1 MTDPKAAQELLRST
15 MRILAKTIKPSQTPK
30 PATRPRKARFGEL
43 LVKADVI
50 TAEQL
55 QQALAQQKKSGQKL
69 GRVLQEIGAISE
81 SELHRFLA
89 RHLGIDYVDLSLANL
104 HKDTLF
110 LLKEVQARSY
120 RALVL
125 ESDEQGLLIGMAD
138 PTDIHA
144 YDQLCRLLK
153 RPVRLALVNEAD
165 LLHTINSMYRRKE
178 EIDAL
183 AEEVKQE
190 LGEGGIDIDS
200 LSADE
205 GSTEAPV
212 IKLIQSMFQDAV
224 QVHASD
230 IHIEPEETMLRIRQ
244 RVDGVLQEHVIDG
257 RSVSGALV
265 TRIKLMSGLDISEKR
280 LPQDGRFSIRVNASA
295 IDVRVSTLPVQHG
308 ESMVLRLLDHSANLV
323 SLEKLGMPPD
333 IRERFETMI
342 EQPAGMVLVTGP
354 TGSGKTTTLY
364 SALDR
369 VNHSTNKIITVE
381 DPVEYRLERINQVQ
395 VNAHIG
401 LDFARVLR
409 TALRQDPDIILVGE
423 MRDQETVD
431 IGLRAAMTG
440 HLVFSTLHTVSA
452 VATVSRLR
460 EMGAPGYLLAA
471 ALIGIIA
478 QRLVRRI
485 CDSCKEPVELSPG
498 QRAWLNAQVGIER
511 GKAIKFVRG
520 RGCNHC
526 LLTGYRGRI
535 GVYELLE
542 MDSRLTGAIQRE
554 DLDEFLKAADEKK
567 SYVPLSRRALDYAIA
582 GVTSLEEVMRLS
594 GGLEDD
600 GDSTLFEQSAATGPD
615 SETDA
620 RDG

>member
-15 MRILAKTIKPSQTPK
+15 MRFLAKSTKPAKTAK
-30 PATRPRKARFGEL
+30 TATRPRKARFGEL
-43 LVKADVI
+43 LVKAGAI
-50 TAEQL
+50 SAEQL

-69 GRVLQEIGAISE
+69 GRVLQDIGAISE

-104 HKDTLF
+104 NKDTLF

-190 LGEGGIDIDS
+190 LGEGGIDIDT
-200 LSADE
+200 LSADD

-257 RSVSGALV
+257 RSVSGALI

-280 LPQDGRFSIRVNASA
+280 LPQDGRFSIRVNASV

-567 SYVPLSRRALDYAIA
+567 SYVPLGRRALEYAIA
-582 GVTSLEEVMRLS
+582 GVTSLDEVMRIT
-594 GGLEDD
+594 GGLDEDAEPTES
-600 GDSTLFEQSAATGPD
+600 GQVAG
-615 SETDA
+615 
-620 RDG
+620 G

>member
-125 ESDEQGLLIGMAD
+125 QSDEQGLLVGMAD

-190 LGEGGIDIDS
+190 LGEGGIDIDT

-257 RSVSGALV
+257 RSVSGALI

-567 SYVPLSRRALDYAIA
+567 SYVPLGRRALDYAIA
-582 GVTSLEEVMRLS
+582 GVTSLDEVMRIT
-594 GGLEDD
+594 GGLDEDAEPTESSQVA
-600 GDSTLFEQSAATGPD
+600 GG
-615 SETDA
+615 
-620 RDG
+620 

>member
-15 MRILAKTIKPSQTPK
+15 MRILAKTIKPFTPAKPAK
-30 PATRPRKARFGEL
+30 PATRPRKARLGEL
-43 LVKADVI
+43 LVKAGAI
-50 TAEQL
+50 SAEQL
-55 QQALAQQKKSGQKL
+55 QQALAQQQESGQKL
-69 GRVLQEIGAISE
+69 GRALQDLGAISE
-81 SELHRFLA
+81 SELNRFLA
-89 RHLGIDYVDLSLANL
+89 RHLGVDYVDLSLAKLNS
-104 HKDTLF
+104 DTIF

-125 ESDEQGLLIGMAD
+125 QSDDKGLLVGMAD

-183 AEEVKQE
+183 AEEVKEE
-190 LGEGGIDIDS
+190 LGEGGIDINN

-230 IHIEPEETMLRIRQ
+230 IHIEPEENMLRIRQ

-257 RSVSGALV
+257 RSVSSALV

-280 LPQDGRFSIRVNASA
+280 MPQDGRFSIRVNAST

-308 ESMVLRLLDHSANLV
+308 ESMVLRLLDQSTNLV
-323 SLEKLGMPPD
+323 SLEKLGMPPE
-333 IRERFETMI
+333 IRERFEAMI

-369 VNHSTNKIITVE
+369 VNHPTNKIITVE

-471 ALIGIIA
+471 ALNGIIA

-485 CDSCKEPVELSPG
+485 CDSCKERVEPSPG
-498 QRAWLNAQVGIER
+498 QMAWLNAQLGIER
-511 GKAIKFVRG
+511 SKAIKFVRG

-554 DLDEFLKAADEKK
+554 DLDEFQIAADEKK
-567 SYVPLSRRALDYAIA
+567 SYVPLGRRALEYAIA
-582 GVTSLEEVMRLS
+582 GVTSLDEVMRIT
-594 GGLEDD
+594 GGLDEEIEPIVSDP
-600 GDSTLFEQSAATGPD
+600 SAVA
-615 SETDA
+615 EA
-620 RDG
+620 RS